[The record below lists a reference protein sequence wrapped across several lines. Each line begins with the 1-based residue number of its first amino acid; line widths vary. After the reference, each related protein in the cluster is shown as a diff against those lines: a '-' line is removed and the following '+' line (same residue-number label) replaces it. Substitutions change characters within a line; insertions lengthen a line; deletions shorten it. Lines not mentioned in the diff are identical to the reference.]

1 MCFILQIKL
10 VLQPLPS
17 ATLTQGTVC
26 VLYTYYIRLSLLL
39 LYYSIY
45 MCVCICVCVCVCC
58 ILQEQCVVGTHS
70 VLSALPGH
78 HWTIHDPILT
88 QTGKVSTR
96 HGTTHISR
104 DICIM
109 CKTQQ

>member
-45 MCVCICVCVCVCC
+45 MCVCICVCVCVC
-58 ILQEQCVVGTHS
+58 TFSRNS
-70 VLSALPGH
+70 VLWVHTLFSLLYLV
-78 HWTIHDPILT
+78 I
-88 QTGKVSTR
+88 TGLFMIRFSLKLGKFQQDMVQ
-96 HGTTHISR
+96 HISHE
-104 DICIM
+104 
-109 CKTQQ
+109 TSV